1 MERQKEIDIEKNNK
15 GEREKGKETKESVGK
30 EERVEGKEKEE
41 RKERKEKKEER
52 KKRGAIAAVLALL
65 LAGAALFIL
74 GRMGMLSGNLM
85 RYLLQICLYIVLGQS
100 WNMLSGFAGMTSLG
114 QQLYVGL
121 AGYALTVGSAY
132 YGLSLPGC
140 LGLALGVSFL
150 TALLL
155 SNLFFRIQGVYFGIA
170 TWVAAEAMQMFF
182 LSWKYVNQG
191 GGMTA
196 ALSPYP
202 STREVFLLSLVLC
215 YLVMAIICV
224 LLKSKVGLALL
235 AMRDDPEGAMAI
247 GIHLRRIRLFVY
259 VLAALFTALCGVLFF
274 VNKGVIYPDSGFS
287 VSWTVSAVF
296 ICIIGGTGTVEG
308 PVVGAVL
315 YVLLRE
321 ILAHY
326 PGWSNIFLGIITILI
341 IVFLPEGI
349 VGSLHRRFHLP
360 LFSDYLKRRPE
371 EMVFLRHNYFS

>member
-1 MERQKEIDIEKNNK
+1 MEMDRQREIEK
-15 GEREKGKETKESVGK
+15 
-30 EERVEGKEKEE
+30 EGKEITEAKEE
-41 RKERKEKKEER
+41 AEKEGRKGKKEKKEEG
-52 KKRGAIAAVLALL
+52 KKWGGIAGMILL
-65 LAGAALFIL
+65 LVAGAALYAL
-74 GRMGMLSGNLM
+74 GQFGLLSGNLM
-85 RYLLQICLYIVLGQS
+85 RYLLQMFLYIVLGQS

-121 AGYALTVGSAY
+121 SGYALAVGSAY
-132 YGLSLPGC
+132 FGFSIWGC
-140 LGLALGVSFL
+140 VGIALGVSL
-150 TALLL
+150 VTSLLL

-191 GGMTA
+191 GGMA
-196 ALSPYP
+196 VALSPYP
-202 STREVFLLSLVLC
+202 STREVFLLSLLLC
-215 YLVMAIICV
+215 YLVMALICF
-224 LLKSKVGLALL
+224 LLKSKVGLGLM
-235 AMRDDPEGAMAI
+235 AMRDDPEASMAI
-247 GIHLRRIRLFVY
+247 GIHLRGIRLFVY
-259 VLAALFTALCGVLFF
+259 VLAALFTALAGVLFF

-321 ILAHY
+321 VLAHY

-341 IVFLPEGI
+341 IVFLPDGI
-349 VGSLHRRFHLP
+349 AGTLHRRFHLS
-360 LFSDYLKRRPE
+360 LFSHRLRRRPD